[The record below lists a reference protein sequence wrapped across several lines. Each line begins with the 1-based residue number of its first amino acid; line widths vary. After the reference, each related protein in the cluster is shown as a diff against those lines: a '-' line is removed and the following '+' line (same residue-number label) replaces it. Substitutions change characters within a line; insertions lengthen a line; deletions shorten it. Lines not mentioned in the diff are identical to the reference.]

1 MYSSVVYSENRSQVY
16 NHTLKRC
23 KICLK
28 WPIIDNVYNQLTRLK
43 IFSRNSLFTR
53 HNRSVVGRNLYEAGQ
68 KEHQVTIPAKSSSTE
83 WNTIIHHCD
92 HKPIGQRN
100 IESPKRDLRIPTL
113 VTLLPRTLIGEVGLT
128 FISGFLHLHILA
140 WLISVLNIVVSCRIF
155 TDFNTKLSN
164 VWKIHTLHKY
174 VNKWN

>member
-28 WPIIDNVYNQLTRLK
+28 WPIKDNVYNQLTRLK

-100 IESPKRDLRIPTL
+100 IESFTRDLRIPTQ
-113 VTLLPRTLIGEVGLT
+113 VTVLPRTLIGEVKPT
-128 FISGFLHLHILA
+128 VICGFLHLYILA
-140 WLISVLNIVVSCRIF
+140 WLISVLNILVSCRSL

-164 VWKIHTLHKY
+164 VWKINTLHKY